1 MAGKGPPW
9 IVHIDKMGKY
19 GHTRSILE
27 FNPLLIGSDRLMAY
41 AWLPKLVV
49 SWKNWDIQNIG

>member
-1 MAGKGPPW
+1 MVGKGPPW

-27 FNPLLIGSDRLMAY
+27 FNPLLIGSDRL
-41 AWLPKLVV
+41 WHTHG
-49 SWKNWDIQNIG
+49 SQN